1 MSTSEQSNTEHPNS
15 PVPAHDS
22 DGGVRPAAQ
31 QSSHQQG
38 SQQRGS
44 PAQVQESA
52 QGHAPAPSND
62 SAQAAHAP
70 YPQNTAATAGPRAPL
85 APPAATATP
94 AGPAPVGGDKKKLS
108 TFLKV
113 SIILLSALTV
123 ASIALVFIGDFD
135 GKFERVFSTFLLFA
149 LFVVLT
155 ALDTSRQQR
164 SEWYSPVALI
174 ANAYILGLLLIVI
187 WMTEYD
193 PFWLGWEIFWKSLLV
208 VAVVRVVILGAQLLL
223 MLGHRLPEMVTRFA
237 FVTSV
242 LGVLSGILFTA
253 PVGISAFDI
262 TIPELY
268 WKISTATL
276 ILTALGLAITMLLR
290 WAFRSEIR
298 DQKRA
303 LRDEQRAALF
313 GAQMSG
319 AQVSGAQMSGT
330 EAYSAS
336 ASQQSAATQSALPQA
351 QQASQQPELLPWPTF
366 ADGTPLPSGPDGQP
380 DFSVLNQR

>member
-1 MSTSEQSNTEHPNS
+1 MAAL
-15 PVPAHDS
+15 PVPKR
-22 DGGVRPAAQ
+22 VC
-31 QSSHQQG
+31 
-38 SQQRGS
+38 
-44 PAQVQESA
+44 
-52 QGHAPAPSND
+52 
-62 SAQAAHAP
+62 
-70 YPQNTAATAGPRAPL
+70 
-85 APPAATATP
+85 PPAATATP

-187 WMTEYD
+187 WMSEYD

-313 GAQMSG
+313 GAQVSG
-319 AQVSGAQMSGT
+319 AQVSGAQ
-330 EAYSAS
+330 APSAHV
-336 ASQQSAATQSALPQA
+336 SQQPAATQSVLPQA
-351 QQASQQPELLPWPTF
+351 AQAQQPSQQPELLPWPTF